1 MSEEFIKIISA
12 KSKHSK
18 TTGGSIINLIG
29 LSAVISEWNATRIG
43 RIKNSKDA
51 DLTMDNIQ
59 SLKKLIKGE
68 VKKSE
73 VKNIA
78 VVSDQILFLFIGAIK
93 LQIQNNSDKP
103 WRLVNQSIS
112 NFLTP
117 KQRPQTSF
125 LFMMMLTIIVI
136 LGFLFSSLNLRQTQV
151 GDQTNSLFDVA
162 TVNES
167 GSRTVSSLV
176 NLYEAMKTGD
186 CQLPQAA
193 MLQPAEREAF
203 ISFVNEGKVDINTA
217 SYLKNALHH
226 TACLYPQKLMSQP
239 L

>member
-1 MSEEFIKIISA
+1 MSEEFIQIISS

-18 TTGGSIINLIG
+18 ATGGSIINLIG
-29 LSAVISEWNATRIG
+29 LSTVISEWNATRIG
-43 RIKNSKDA
+43 KVKNSKDA
-51 DLTMDNIQ
+51 DLSIDNIK

-68 VKKSE
+68 VRKSE
-73 VKNIA
+73 VENMP

-103 WRLVNQSIS
+103 WKLVNQSIS

-117 KQRPQTSF
+117 EQRPQTSF
-125 LFMMMLTIIVI
+125 PFLMMLTIIVI
-136 LGFLFSSLNLRQTQV
+136 LGFLFSSLNLYQTQV
-151 GDQTNSLFDVA
+151 GDQANNLFNVA

-217 SYLKNALHH
+217 SYLKNALLY